1 MLRFRRRRAENNDA
15 RMTVVEHLDEL
26 RHRILVSFVAFLLG
40 SIVAYIFYNPL
51 FDLLTT
57 PLDAAGKIG
66 RIKVEDLNV
75 PGITTAFSL
84 RLKVSIFGGLFIAL
98 PVILWQ
104 VWRFIVPGL
113 TGRERRYGV
122 WFVVVSVG
130 LFCLGAFFAFLVLP
144 QAISFLLSFIGPG
157 QKPLILVTD
166 YFSFL
171 SFMVLA
177 FGLSFEFPLL
187 LMFLGALGILSS
199 RRLAGWRRQAI
210 FLAFL
215 VGAVATPSQDPL
227 SMTLLAVP
235 LYILYEAS
243 ILVIRFAMRK

>member
-1 MLRFRRRRAENNDA
+1 
-15 RMTVVEHLDEL
+15 MTVVEHLEEL
-26 RHRILVSFVAFLLG
+26 RDRILLSFVAFLLG
-40 SIVAYIFYNPL
+40 SVIAYVLYDPIL
-51 FDLLTT
+51 ELLTSPILT
-57 PLDAAGKIG
+57 SPTGDKSRIG
-66 RIKVEDLNV
+66 GVEIENLNV

-104 VWRFIVPGL
+104 FWRFLVPGL
-113 TGRERRYGV
+113 TPRERRFGI
-122 WFVVVSVG
+122 WFVVASVG
-130 LFCLGAFFAFLVLP
+130 LFTLGAYFAFLVLP
-144 QAISFLLSFIGPG
+144 QAISFLLSFIGPR
-157 QKPLILVTD
+157 QKPLILVNE

-187 LMFLGALGILSS
+187 LFFLAGIGALTSQ
-199 RRLAGWRRQAI
+199 RLRGWRRQAI
-210 FLAFL
+210 FIAFVL
-215 VGAVATPSQDPL
+215 GAVATPSQDPL

-243 ILVIRFAMRK
+243 ILVIKYALRK